1 MSKRNGSTSAS
12 DYTGDAHPS
21 KRVAVTSNPDPPVA
35 HISRH
40 IRACT
45 TCRKHKIKCFMDDA
59 GPPCRRCQ
67 EKKLSNCAV
76 SKNLQTI
83 IDEKTE
89 LSEAMLS
96 DIDQMYTAVKEMR
109 TIMGMPELPPLQIS
123 RLNKRKEST
132 AAQPSETSNQPLP
145 EDNYGPSCDNS
156 PKLTPED
163 DRLPHAPIHSLYT
176 LTRMRA
182 LRSPG
187 NGNDNSSQAINDFI
201 SQGLITMAD
210 AERLFAIYRDRLD
223 GFIYSIGCPY
233 KTLEQ
238 LRRKSSILCAAT
250 LTIAALHD
258 PTADKAYGVC
268 SAELRRLTEKSMLQR
283 QGDRDY
289 FRALSIASYWLS
301 DLSWTLSGH
310 AIRRASECNIHNS
323 YSLAIKEQSEEAM
336 DSARIWS
343 ILYIC
348 DQHLAILYDRPAII
362 QDDWLTQ
369 DWEGILSSPLAT
381 DQDERLM
388 SQVEL
393 MGILRNIRRLF
404 GPDKG
409 EEIPRLYL
417 SQLGHYH
424 RQLDQWITKWTDRLP
439 EVHPTIGG
447 FPRKGALFH
456 FHLAQLYLY
465 SHVFRGQSNTIP
477 SHFLDTASM
486 AVTSASAIIDI
497 LLTDPDLSISIVG
510 MPSYLLSMTA
520 FAAMFLAKVS
530 HKYGDDL
537 FRRDQA
543 LDQITR
549 LINHFRLLPMGKWH
563 LANLM
568 IRGLETVTSLLKPQ
582 GVPAKA
588 QNAITP
594 MLPGSANTG
603 LQDIYGTGNDMFKSI
618 DSSTIPTWDTT
629 FGLSPIF
636 GFDPSLLD
644 VDGYMQSMAI
654 FPNAE

>member
-1 MSKRNGSTSAS
+1 
-12 DYTGDAHPS
+12 
-21 KRVAVTSNPDPPVA
+21 
-35 HISRH
+35 
-40 IRACT
+40 
-45 TCRKHKIKCFMDDA
+45 
-59 GPPCRRCQ
+59 
-67 EKKLSNCAV
+67 
-76 SKNLQTI
+76 
-83 IDEKTE
+83 
-89 LSEAMLS
+89 MLS
-96 DIDQMYTAVKEMR
+96 DLDQVYTAVKEMR
-109 TIMGMPELPPLQIS
+109 SIMGLPELPPLQTS
-123 RLNKRKEST
+123 RMNKRKESS
-132 AAQPSETSNQPLP
+132 APPPQETTTLRL

-156 PKLTPED
+156 PKLNPED
-163 DRLPHAPIHSLYT
+163 DRLPQAPIHSLYT

-187 NGNDNSSQAINDFI
+187 SGNENPSQAINDFI
-201 SQGLITMAD
+201 SQGQISLAD
-210 AERLFAIYRDRLD
+210 AERLFVVYRDRLD

-238 LRRKSSILCAAT
+238 LP
-250 LTIAALHD
+250 LHD
-258 PTADKAYGVC
+258 PAADKV
-268 SAELRRLTEKSMLQR
+268 
-283 QGDRDY
+283 DY

-310 AIRRASECNIHNS
+310 AIRRAAECNIHNS
-323 YSLAIKEQSEEAM
+323 YSLAIKDQSEEAM

-369 DWEGILSSPLAT
+369 DWEGILNCPLAT

-417 SQLGHYH
+417 SQIGHYH

-439 EVHPTIGG
+439 EGHPNIGA

-465 SHVFRGQSNTIP
+465 SHVFRGQSNQIP

-497 LLTDPDLSISIVG
+497 LLTDPDLSTSIVG
-510 MPSYLLSMTA
+510 IPSYLLSMTA

-530 HKYGDDL
+530 HKYGDNL

-549 LINHFRLLPMGKWH
+549 LISHFRSLSMGKWH

-568 IRGLETVTSLLKPQ
+568 IRGLETVTSLLTSH
-582 GVPAKA
+582 GVQDKV
-588 QNAITP
+588 QNAISS
-594 MLPGSANTG
+594 MMPGNEANQG
-603 LQDIYGTGNDMFKSI
+603 LEDVYNTNPDMFTGI
-618 DSSTIPTWDTT
+618 DGNTMATWDTT

-636 GFDPSLLD
+636 GFDPSFLD

-654 FPNAE
+654 FPNTEGS

>member
-1 MSKRNGSTSAS
+1 MSKRNGSILTS
-12 DYTGDAHPS
+12 DYDGNAHPS
-21 KRVAVTSNPDPPVA
+21 KKVAITSNPDPPVA

-45 TCRKHKIKCFMDDA
+45 TCRKHKIKCFMDDS

-96 DIDQMYTAVKEMR
+96 DIDQMYAAVKEMR
-109 TIMGMPELPPLQIS
+109 TMMGMPELPPLQIS
-123 RLNKRKEST
+123 RLNKRKESST
-132 AAQPSETSNQPLP
+132 AAQLSETSSQPLL

-187 NGNDNSSQAINDFI
+187 NGNDNSNQVINDFI
-201 SQGLITMAD
+201 SQGLITLAD
-210 AERLFAIYRDRLD
+210 AERLFGIYRDRLD

-233 KTLEQ
+233 KTLDQ

-439 EVHPTIGG
+439 
-447 FPRKGALFH
+447 
-456 FHLAQLYLY
+456 
-465 SHVFRGQSNTIP
+465 
-477 SHFLDTASM
+477 
-486 AVTSASAIIDI
+486 
-497 LLTDPDLSISIVG
+497 
-510 MPSYLLSMTA
+510 
-520 FAAMFLAKVS
+520 
-530 HKYGDDL
+530 
-537 FRRDQA
+537 
-543 LDQITR
+543 
-549 LINHFRLLPMGKWH
+549 GK
-563 LANLM
+563 L
-568 IRGLETVTSLLKPQ
+568 
-582 GVPAKA
+582 
-588 QNAITP
+588 
-594 MLPGSANTG
+594 
-603 LQDIYGTGNDMFKSI
+603 
-618 DSSTIPTWDTT
+618 
-629 FGLSPIF
+629 
-636 GFDPSLLD
+636 
-644 VDGYMQSMAI
+644 
-654 FPNAE
+654 

>member
-1 MSKRNGSTSAS
+1 MSKRNGSIGAQ
-12 DYTGDAHPS
+12 DFDRNEHP
-21 KRVAVTSNPDPPVA
+21 KRVAIASNADQPVA

-45 TCRKHKIKCFMDDA
+45 TCRKHKIKCYMDDA
-59 GPPCRRCQ
+59 GPPCRRCR

-96 DIDQMYTAVKEMR
+96 DLDQMYSAVKEMR
-109 TIMGMPELPPLQIS
+109 SLMGLPELPPLQVAPLI
-123 RLNKRKEST
+123 KRKEAT
-132 AAQPSETSNQPLP
+132 RIQAADNNTLQL
-145 EDNYGPSCDNS
+145 EDSYGPSCDNS

-187 NGNDNSSQAINDFI
+187 NGNDSSGQVINDFI
-201 SQGLITMAD
+201 SQGQITLPD
-210 AERLFAIYRDRLD
+210 AERLFSIYKDRLD

-233 KTLEQ
+233 KTLDQ
-238 LRRKSSILCAAT
+238 LRRKSTILCAAT

-258 PTADKAYGVC
+258 PAADKVYGVC
-268 SAELRRLTEKSMLQR
+268 NSELRRLTEKSMLQR

-289 FRALSIASYWLS
+289 FRALAIASYWLS

-310 AIRRASECNIHNS
+310 AIRRAAECNIHNS
-323 YSLAIKEQSEEAM
+323 YSHAIKDQSEEAM

-369 DWEGILSSPLAT
+369 DWEGILNCPLAT

-393 MGILRNIRRLF
+393 MGVLRNIRRLF

-409 EEIPRLYL
+409 EEVPRLYL
-417 SQLGHYH
+417 SQIGHYH
-424 RQLDQWITKWTDRLP
+424 RQLDQWIAKWTARLP
-439 EVHPTIGG
+439 
-447 FPRKGALFH
+447 
-456 FHLAQLYLY
+456 
-465 SHVFRGQSNTIP
+465 
-477 SHFLDTASM
+477 
-486 AVTSASAIIDI
+486 
-497 LLTDPDLSISIVG
+497 
-510 MPSYLLSMTA
+510 
-520 FAAMFLAKVS
+520 
-530 HKYGDDL
+530 
-537 FRRDQA
+537 
-543 LDQITR
+543 
-549 LINHFRLLPMGKWH
+549 
-563 LANLM
+563 
-568 IRGLETVTSLLKPQ
+568 GL
-582 GVPAKA
+582 
-588 QNAITP
+588 
-594 MLPGSANTG
+594 
-603 LQDIYGTGNDMFKSI
+603 
-618 DSSTIPTWDTT
+618 
-629 FGLSPIF
+629 
-636 GFDPSLLD
+636 
-644 VDGYMQSMAI
+644 
-654 FPNAE
+654 

>member
-1 MSKRNGSTSAS
+1 MSKRYGSIGIQ
-12 DYTGDAHPS
+12 DFD
-21 KRVAVTSNPDPPVA
+21 RNE
-35 HISRH
+35 
-40 IRACT
+40 
-45 TCRKHKIKCFMDDA
+45 IKCYMDDA
-59 GPPCRRCQ
+59 GPPCRRCR

-96 DIDQMYTAVKEMR
+96 DLDQMYSAVKEMR
-109 TIMGMPELPPLQIS
+109 SLMGLPELPPLQVAPLI
-123 RLNKRKEST
+123 KRKEGSGT
-132 AAQPSETSNQPLP
+132 QASANNTPQLG
-145 EDNYGPSCDNS
+145 DNYGPSCDNS

-187 NGNDNSSQAINDFI
+187 SGNDSSGQVINDFI
-201 SQGLITMAD
+201 SQGLVILPD
-210 AERLFAIYRDRLD
+210 AERLFGIYKDRLD

-233 KTLEQ
+233 KSLDQ
-238 LRRKSSILCAAT
+238 LRRKSTILCAAT

-258 PTADKAYGVC
+258 PAADKVYGVC
-268 SAELRRLTEKSMLQR
+268 NSELRRLTEKSMLQR
-283 QGDRDY
+283 QGGRDY
-289 FRALSIASYWLS
+289 FRALAIASYWLS

-310 AIRRASECNIHNS
+310 AIRRAAECNIHNS
-323 YSLAIKEQSEEAM
+323 YSLAIKDQSEEAM

-369 DWEGILSSPLAT
+369 DWEGILNCPLAT

-393 MGILRNIRRLF
+393 MGILRNTRRLF

-409 EEIPRLYL
+409 EEVPRLYL
-417 SQLGHYH
+417 SQIGHYH
-424 RQLDQWITKWTDRLP
+424 RQLDQWIAKWTARLP
-439 EVHPTIGG
+439 
-447 FPRKGALFH
+447 A
-456 FHLAQLYLY
+456 
-465 SHVFRGQSNTIP
+465 
-477 SHFLDTASM
+477 HFLDTASM

-497 LLTDPDLSISIVG
+497 LLTDPDLSTSIVG
-510 MPSYLLSMTA
+510 IPSYLLSMTA

-530 HKYGDDL
+530 HKYGHDL
-537 FRRDQA
+537 FRREQA
-543 LDQITR
+543 LEQITR
-549 LINHFRLLPMGKWH
+549 LIRHFRSLSMGKWH

-568 IRGLETVTSLLKPQ
+568 IRGLETVTSLLTPS
-582 GVPAKA
+582 GVEKTQVHNPVHS
-588 QNAITP
+588 IP
-594 MLPGSANTG
+594 PGTENGNGLGDMYAN
-603 LQDIYGTGNDMFKSI
+603 GNDLFSGI
-618 DSSTIPTWDTT
+618 DSSTIPTWDTH

>member
-1 MSKRNGSTSAS
+1 MSKRNGSSSTAEY
-12 DYTGDAHPS
+12 DGNMHPP
-21 KRVAVTSNPDPPVA
+21 KRMAITSNPEPPVA

-40 IRACT
+40 IKACT

-59 GPPCRRCQ
+59 GPPCRRCR

-96 DIDQMYTAVKEMR
+96 DLDQMYTAVKEMR
-109 TIMGMPELPPLQIS
+109 QLMGMPELPPLQTT
-123 RLNKRKEST
+123 RMNARKESVSAT
-132 AAQPSETSNQPLP
+132 QPSETNAQPLP
-145 EDNYGPSCDNS
+145 DDNYGPSCDNS

-182 LRSPG
+182 LRSPE
-187 NGNDNSSQAINDFI
+187 NGNNNSSQAINDFI
-201 SQGLITMAD
+201 SQGLITLAD

-233 KTLEQ
+233 KSLDQ

-250 LTIAALHD
+250 LTVAALHE

-310 AIRRASECNIHNS
+310 AIRRAAECNIHNS

-369 DWEGILSSPLAT
+369 DWEGILNCPLAT

-409 EEIPRLYL
+409 DEIPRLYL
-417 SQLGHYH
+417 SQVAHFH

-439 EVHPTIGG
+439 
-447 FPRKGALFH
+447 
-456 FHLAQLYLY
+456 AQLYLY
-465 SHVFRGQSNTIP
+465 SHVFRGQSSIIP
-477 SHFLDTASM
+477 SYFLDTASM

-497 LLTDPDLSISIVG
+497 LLTDPDLSMSIVG

-543 LDQITR
+543 LEQITR
-549 LINHFRLLPMGKWH
+549 LINHFRLLHMGKWH

-568 IRGLETVTSLLKPQ
+568 IRGLETVTSLLTSD
-582 GVPAKA
+582 GVPDKA
-588 QNAITP
+588 QNAIPLVPSGKETHAGLEGIYDTNTE
-594 MLPGSANTG
+594 MFTGIDGS
-603 LQDIYGTGNDMFKSI
+603 IIS
-618 DSSTIPTWDTT
+618 TWDTT

-636 GFDPSLLD
+636 GFDPSLFD

>member
-1 MSKRNGSTSAS
+1 MKRQSMLGPN
-12 DYTGDAHPS
+12 YTEILL
-21 KRVAVTSNPDPPVA
+21 TY
-35 HISRH
+35 
-40 IRACT
+40 IR
-45 TCRKHKIKCFMDDA
+45 
-59 GPPCRRCQ
+59 
-67 EKKLSNCAV
+67 
-76 SKNLQTI
+76 
-83 IDEKTE
+83 

-96 DIDQMYTAVKEMR
+96 DLDQVYTAVKEMR
-109 TIMGMPELPPLQIS
+109 NIMGLPELPPLQTS
-123 RLNKRKEST
+123 RMNKRKDSSVPPPQEPT
-132 AAQPSETSNQPLP
+132 TQQLL

-187 NGNDNSSQAINDFI
+187 SGNENPSQAINDFI
-201 SQGLITMAD
+201 SQGQISLAD
-210 AERLFAIYRDRLD
+210 AERLFCVYRDRLD

-233 KTLEQ
+233 KTLDQ

-258 PTADKAYGVC
+258 PAADKVYGIC
-268 SAELRRLTEKSMLQR
+268 NSELRRLTEKSMLQR

-310 AIRRASECNIHNS
+310 AIRRAAECNIHNS
-323 YSLAIKEQSEEAM
+323 YSLAIKDQSEEAM

-369 DWEGILSSPLAT
+369 DWEGILNCPLAT

-417 SQLGHYH
+417 SQIGHYH

-439 EVHPTIGG
+439 GMYLKLHCCTRLTRCRGTSQHWSISTKRSSLPLSSRPTLSLLTRLSWTVQPNTQP
-447 FPRKGALFH
+447 FPRHGIH
-456 FHLAQLYLY
+456 G
-465 SHVFRGQSNTIP
+465 SNFR
-477 SHFLDTASM
+477 
-486 AVTSASAIIDI
+486 
-497 LLTDPDLSISIVG
+497 ISYHRH
-510 MPSYLLSMTA
+510 PP
-520 FAAMFLAKVS
+520 
-530 HKYGDDL
+530 H
-537 FRRDQA
+537 
-543 LDQITR
+543 
-549 LINHFRLLPMGKWH
+549 
-563 LANLM
+563 
-568 IRGLETVTSLLKPQ
+568 
-582 GVPAKA
+582 
-588 QNAITP
+588 
-594 MLPGSANTG
+594 
-603 LQDIYGTGNDMFKSI
+603 
-618 DSSTIPTWDTT
+618 
-629 FGLSPIF
+629 
-636 GFDPSLLD
+636 
-644 VDGYMQSMAI
+644 
-654 FPNAE
+654 

>member
-1 MSKRNGSTSAS
+1 MSKRNGSTATQEYERSVVRLRVTDLQDAWALISEIAS
-12 DYTGDAHPS
+12 SETSGDNFQFGA
-21 KRVAVTSNPDPPVA
+21 
-35 HISRH
+35 SRRSH
-40 IRACT
+40 LETYQGMYNMSEAQGT
-45 TCRKHKIKCFMDDA
+45 IKCFMDDA
-59 GPPCRRCQ
+59 GPPCRRCK

-96 DIDQMYTAVKEMR
+96 DLDQVYTAVKEMR
-109 TIMGMPELPPLQIS
+109 SIMGLPELPPLQTS
-123 RLNKRKEST
+123 RMNKRKDSSVPPPQEST
-132 AAQPSETSNQPLP
+132 TLQL

-187 NGNDNSSQAINDFI
+187 SGNENPSQAINDFI
-201 SQGLITMAD
+201 SQGQISLAD
-210 AERLFAIYRDRLD
+210 AERLFCVYRDRLD

-258 PTADKAYGVC
+258 PAADKVYGIC
-268 SAELRRLTEKSMLQR
+268 NSELRRLTEKSMLQR

-310 AIRRASECNIHNS
+310 AIRRAAECNIHNS
-323 YSLAIKEQSEEAM
+323 YSLAIKDQSEEAM

-369 DWEGILSSPLAT
+369 DWEGILNCPLAT

-417 SQLGHYH
+417 SQIGHYH

-439 EVHPTIGG
+439 EGHPNIGA

-465 SHVFRGQSNTIP
+465 SHVFRGQSNQIP

-497 LLTDPDLSISIVG
+497 LLTDPDLSTSIVG
-510 MPSYLLSMTA
+510 IPSYLLSMTA
-520 FAAMFLAKVS
+520 FAAMFSPKSLS
-530 HKYGDDL
+530 
-537 FRRDQA
+537 
-543 LDQITR
+543 
-549 LINHFRLLPMGKWH
+549 MGKWH

-568 IRGLETVTSLLKPQ
+568 IRGLETVTSLLTSH
-582 GVPAKA
+582 GVQDKV
-588 QNAITP
+588 QNAISS
-594 MLPGSANTG
+594 MMPGNEANQSLEDVYNT
-603 LQDIYGTGNDMFKSI
+603 NPDMFTGM
-618 DSSTIPTWDTT
+618 DGTTIPTWDTT

-636 GFDPSLLD
+636 GFDPSFLD

-654 FPNAE
+654 FPNTEGT

>member
-1 MSKRNGSTSAS
+1 MSKRNGSTATQEYEGS
-12 DYTGDAHPS
+12 
-21 KRVAVTSNPDPPVA
+21 V
-35 HISRH
+35 
-40 IRACT
+40 
-45 TCRKHKIKCFMDDA
+45 IKCFMDDA
-59 GPPCRRCQ
+59 GPPCRRCK

-96 DIDQMYTAVKEMR
+96 DLDQVYTAVKEMR
-109 TIMGMPELPPLQIS
+109 SIMGLPELPPLQTF
-123 RLNKRKEST
+123 RMNKRKESSAPPPQEST
-132 AAQPSETSNQPLP
+132 TLPP

-187 NGNDNSSQAINDFI
+187 SGNENPSQAINDFI
-201 SQGLITMAD
+201 SQGQISLAD
-210 AERLFAIYRDRLD
+210 AERLFVVYRDRLD

-258 PTADKAYGVC
+258 PAADKVYGIC
-268 SAELRRLTEKSMLQR
+268 NSELRRLTEKSMLQR

-310 AIRRASECNIHNS
+310 AIRRAAECNIHNS
-323 YSLAIKEQSEEAM
+323 YSLAIKDRSEEAM

-369 DWEGILSSPLAT
+369 DWEGILNCPLAT

-417 SQLGHYH
+417 SQIGHYH

-439 EVHPTIGG
+439 EGHPNIGA

-465 SHVFRGQSNTIP
+465 SHVFRGQSNQIP

-497 LLTDPDLSISIVG
+497 LLTDPDLSTSIVG
-510 MPSYLLSMTA
+510 IPSYLLSMTA

-530 HKYGDDL
+530 HKYGDNL

-549 LINHFRLLPMGKWH
+549 LISHFRSLSMGKWH

-568 IRGLETVTSLLKPQ
+568 IRGLETVTSLLTSH
-582 GVPAKA
+582 GVQDKV
-588 QNAITP
+588 QNAISS
-594 MLPGSANTG
+594 MMPGNEANQGLEDVYSTNPDVFTG
-603 LQDIYGTGNDMFKSI
+603 IDGNTMA
-618 DSSTIPTWDTT
+618 TWDTT

-636 GFDPSLLD
+636 GFDPSFLD

-654 FPNAE
+654 FPNTEGT

>member
-1 MSKRNGSTSAS
+1 MASSA
-12 DYTGDAHPS
+12 DQ
-21 KRVAVTSNPDPPVA
+21 PVA

-40 IRACT
+40 IKACT
-45 TCRKHKIKCFMDDA
+45 TCRKHKIKCYMDDT
-59 GPPCRRCQ
+59 GPPCRRCR
-67 EKKLSNCAV
+67 EKKLNNCTV

-96 DIDQMYTAVKEMR
+96 DLDQMYTAVKEMR
-109 TIMGMPELPPLQIS
+109 IIMGMPELPPLQIS
-123 RLNKRKEST
+123 RLNKRRDASTSQLSESN
-132 AAQPSETSNQPLP
+132 AQQQF

-187 NGNDNSSQAINDFI
+187 NGNDNSSQAIDDFI
-201 SQGLITMAD
+201 SQGLISLTD
-210 AERLFAIYRDRLD
+210 AERLFSIYRDRLD

-233 KTLEQ
+233 KTLDQ

-250 LTIAALHD
+250 LTVAALHD
-258 PTADKAYGVC
+258 PAADKVYGVC
-268 SAELRRLTEKSMLQR
+268 NSELRRLTEKSMLQR
-283 QGDRDY
+283 QSDRDY

-310 AIRRASECNIHNS
+310 AIRRAAECNIHNS
-323 YSLAIKEQSEEAM
+323 YSLAIKEQSEEAI

-369 DWEGILSSPLAT
+369 DWEGILECSVAT

-409 EEIPRLYL
+409 DEIPRLYL
-417 SQLGHYH
+417 SQIAHYH
-424 RQLDQWITKWTDRLP
+424 RQLDQWITKWTARLP

-465 SHVFRGQSNTIP
+465 SHVFRGQSYPIP
-477 SHFLDTASM
+477 SHFADTASM

-497 LLTDPDLSISIVG
+497 LLSDPDLSLSIVG
-510 MPSYLLSMTA
+510 IPSYLLSMTA

-549 LINHFRLLPMGKWH
+549 LINHFRSLSMGKWH
-563 LANLM
+563 LAKLM
-568 IRGLETVTSLLKPQ
+568 IRGLETVTSLLTSH
-582 GVPAKA
+582 GVQATS
-588 QNAITP
+588 QNAIPNT
-594 MLPGSANTG
+594 MPGVENGHGIQNICGTNN
-603 LQDIYGTGNDMFKSI
+603 DILSGM
-618 DSSTIPTWDTT
+618 DSNAIPTWDTT

-654 FPNAE
+654 FPNPE

>member
-1 MSKRNGSTSAS
+1 MSKRNGSSA
-12 DYTGDAHPS
+12 T
-21 KRVAVTSNPDPPVA
+21 
-35 HISRH
+35 
-40 IRACT
+40 
-45 TCRKHKIKCFMDDA
+45 
-59 GPPCRRCQ
+59 Q
-67 EKKLSNCAV
+67 EYEGSV
-76 SKNLQTI
+76 V
-83 IDEKTE
+83 
-89 LSEAMLS
+89 
-96 DIDQMYTAVKEMR
+96 YTAVKEMR
-109 TIMGMPELPPLQIS
+109 SIMGLPELPPLQTS
-123 RLNKRKEST
+123 RMNKRKDSSVPPPQEST
-132 AAQPSETSNQPLP
+132 TLQL

-187 NGNDNSSQAINDFI
+187 SGNENPSQAINDFI
-201 SQGLITMAD
+201 SQGQISLAD
-210 AERLFAIYRDRLD
+210 AERLFCVYRDRLD

-258 PTADKAYGVC
+258 PAADKVYGIC
-268 SAELRRLTEKSMLQR
+268 NSELRRLTEKSMLQR

-310 AIRRASECNIHNS
+310 AIRRAAECNIHNS
-323 YSLAIKEQSEEAM
+323 YSLAIKDQSEEAM

-369 DWEGILSSPLAT
+369 DWEGILNCPLAT

-417 SQLGHYH
+417 SQIGHYH

-439 EVHPTIGG
+439 
-447 FPRKGALFH
+447 
-456 FHLAQLYLY
+456 
-465 SHVFRGQSNTIP
+465 
-477 SHFLDTASM
+477 
-486 AVTSASAIIDI
+486 
-497 LLTDPDLSISIVG
+497 
-510 MPSYLLSMTA
+510 A

-530 HKYGDDL
+530 HKYGDNL

-549 LINHFRLLPMGKWH
+549 LISHFRSLSMGKWH

-568 IRGLETVTSLLKPQ
+568 IRGLETVTSLLTSH
-582 GVPAKA
+582 GVQDKV
-588 QNAITP
+588 QNAISS
-594 MLPGSANTG
+594 MMPGNEANQSLEDVYNT
-603 LQDIYGTGNDMFKSI
+603 NPDMFTGM
-618 DSSTIPTWDTT
+618 DGTTIPTWDTT

-636 GFDPSLLD
+636 GFDPSFLD

-654 FPNAE
+654 FPNTEGT

>member
-21 KRVAVTSNPDPPVA
+21 KRVAVTSNPDPPIA

-96 DIDQMYTAVKEMR
+96 DIDQMYAAVKEMR
-109 TIMGMPELPPLQIS
+109 TIMGMPDLPPLQIS

-132 AAQPSETSNQPLP
+132 ASQSLEPSTQPLP

-439 EVHPTIGG
+439 
-447 FPRKGALFH
+447 
-456 FHLAQLYLY
+456 
-465 SHVFRGQSNTIP
+465 
-477 SHFLDTASM
+477 
-486 AVTSASAIIDI
+486 
-497 LLTDPDLSISIVG
+497 DLSISIVG

-582 GVPAKA
+582 GVPAKT

-603 LQDIYGTGNDMFKSI
+603 LQDIYGTGNDMFTSI

>member
-1 MSKRNGSTSAS
+1 
-12 DYTGDAHPS
+12 
-21 KRVAVTSNPDPPVA
+21 
-35 HISRH
+35 
-40 IRACT
+40 
-45 TCRKHKIKCFMDDA
+45 
-59 GPPCRRCQ
+59 
-67 EKKLSNCAV
+67 
-76 SKNLQTI
+76 
-83 IDEKTE
+83 
-89 LSEAMLS
+89 MLS
-96 DIDQMYTAVKEMR
+96 DLDQVYTAVKEMR
-109 TIMGMPELPPLQIS
+109 SIMGLPELPPLQTS
-123 RLNKRKEST
+123 RMNKRKDSSAPPPQEST
-132 AAQPSETSNQPLP
+132 TLQL

-187 NGNDNSSQAINDFI
+187 SGNENPSQAINDFI
-201 SQGLITMAD
+201 SQGQISLAD
-210 AERLFAIYRDRLD
+210 AERLFCVYRDRLD

-258 PTADKAYGVC
+258 PAADKVYGIC
-268 SAELRRLTEKSMLQR
+268 NSELRRLTEKSMLQR

-310 AIRRASECNIHNS
+310 AIRRAAECNIHNS
-323 YSLAIKEQSEEAM
+323 YSLAIKDQSEEAM

-369 DWEGILSSPLAT
+369 DWEGILNCPLAT

-417 SQLGHYH
+417 SQIGHYH

-439 EVHPTIGG
+439 GMSPASFSYRAKKMQRAIPTSEHSHE
-447 FPRKGALFH
+447 KAL
-456 FHLAQLYLY
+456 
-465 SHVFRGQSNTIP
+465 SS
-477 SHFLDTASM
+477 
-486 AVTSASAIIDI
+486 TSTSPNY
-497 LLTDPDLSISIVG
+497 TSTPTS
-510 MPSYLLSMTA
+510 
-520 FAAMFLAKVS
+520 FAANQT
-530 HKYGDDL
+530 KY
-537 FRRDQA
+537 
-543 LDQITR
+543 
-549 LINHFRLLPMGKWH
+549 P
-563 LANLM
+563 
-568 IRGLETVTSLLKPQ
+568 VTSLTQPQ
-582 GVPAKA
+582 W
-588 QNAITP
+588 Q
-594 MLPGSANTG
+594 
-603 LQDIYGTGNDMFKSI
+603 
-618 DSSTIPTWDTT
+618 
-629 FGLSPIF
+629 
-636 GFDPSLLD
+636 
-644 VDGYMQSMAI
+644 
-654 FPNAE
+654 

>member
-1 MSKRNGSTSAS
+1 MSKRNGSIAVSES
-12 DYTGDAHPS
+12 D
-21 KRVAVTSNPDPPVA
+21 RNE
-35 HISRH
+35 
-40 IRACT
+40 
-45 TCRKHKIKCFMDDA
+45 IKCYMDDA
-59 GPPCRRCQ
+59 GPPCRRCK
-67 EKKLSNCAV
+67 EKKLSNCTV

-96 DIDQMYTAVKEMR
+96 DLDQMYSAVKEMR
-109 TIMGMPELPPLQIS
+109 SIMGLPELPPLQVA
-123 RLNKRKEST
+123 RLNKRKDTPGTQVLENG
-132 AAQPSETSNQPLP
+132 TSQLI

-187 NGNDNSSQAINDFI
+187 SGNENSGAVINDFI
-201 SQGLITMAD
+201 SQGAITLSD
-210 AERLFAIYRDRLD
+210 AERLFAVYKDRLD

-233 KTLEQ
+233 KTLDQ

-258 PTADKAYGVC
+258 PAADKVYGVC
-268 SAELRRLTEKSMLQR
+268 NSELRRLTEKSMLQR

-289 FRALSIASYWLS
+289 FRALAIASYWLS

-310 AIRRASECNIHNS
+310 AIRRAAECNIHNS
-323 YSLAIKEQSEEAM
+323 YNLAIRDQSEEAM

-369 DWEGILSSPLAT
+369 DWEGILNCPLAT

-409 EEIPRLYL
+409 EEVPRLYL
-417 SQLGHYH
+417 SQIGHYH
-424 RQLDQWITKWTDRLP
+424 RQLDQWIAKWTARLP
-439 EVHPTIGG
+439 EGHPGIGA

-477 SHFLDTASM
+477 GHFLDTASM

-497 LLTDPDLSISIVG
+497 LLTDPDLSTSIVG
-510 MPSYLLSMTA
+510 IPSYLLSMTA

-530 HKYGDDL
+530 HKYGQDF
-537 FRRDQA
+537 FRREQA

-549 LINHFRLLPMGKWH
+549 LIRHFRSLSMGKWH

-568 IRGLETVTSLLKPQ
+568 IRGLETVTSLLTPQ
-582 GVPAKA
+582 GTDKIPP
-588 QNAITP
+588 QNAVR
-594 MLPGSANTG
+594 MLPENANGNGNGMDMYGNGS
-603 LQDIYGTGNDMFKSI
+603 DIFSAMDGTTMA
-618 DSSTIPTWDTT
+618 TWDTH

-654 FPNAE
+654 FPNPE

>member
-1 MSKRNGSTSAS
+1 MSKRNGSTSTQEYDGS
-12 DYTGDAHPS
+12 
-21 KRVAVTSNPDPPVA
+21 V
-35 HISRH
+35 
-40 IRACT
+40 
-45 TCRKHKIKCFMDDA
+45 IKCFMDDA
-59 GPPCRRCQ
+59 GPPCRRCK

-96 DIDQMYTAVKEMR
+96 DLDQMYTAVKEMR
-109 TIMGMPELPPLQIS
+109 AIMGMPELPPLQTS
-123 RLNKRKEST
+123 RMNKRKDSI
-132 AAQPSETSNQPLP
+132 AAQPSESTILQLS
-145 EDNYGPSCDNS
+145 EDNNYGPSCDNS

-187 NGNDNSSQAINDFI
+187 SGNDNSSQAINDFI
-201 SQGLITMAD
+201 SQGQISLPD
-210 AERLFAIYRDRLD
+210 AERLFCIYRDRLD
-223 GFIYSIGCPY
+223 GYIYTIGCPY
-233 KTLEQ
+233 KTLDQ
-238 LRRKSSILCAAT
+238 LRRNSSILCAAT

-258 PTADKAYGVC
+258 PAADKLYGVC
-268 SAELRRLTEKSMLQR
+268 NSELRRLTEKSMLQR

-310 AIRRASECNIHNS
+310 AIRRAAECNIHNS
-323 YSLAIKEQSEEAM
+323 YSLAIKDQSEEAM

-369 DWEGILSSPLAT
+369 DWEGILNCPLAT

-393 MGILRNIRRLF
+393 MGILRSIRRLF

-417 SQLGHYH
+417 SQIGHYR
-424 RQLDQWITKWTDRLP
+424 RQLDQWITKWTERLP
-439 EVHPTIGG
+439 EGHPTIGA

-465 SHVFRGQSNTIP
+465 SHVFRGQSNQIP

-497 LLTDPDLSISIVG
+497 LLTDPDLSTSIVG
-510 MPSYLLSMTA
+510 IPSYLLSMTA

-530 HKYGDDL
+530 HKYGDEL

-549 LINHFRLLPMGKWH
+549 LINHFRSLSMGKWH

-568 IRGLETVTSLLKPQ
+568 IRGLETVTSLLTSH
-582 GVPAKA
+582 GVEDKV
-588 QNAITP
+588 QNTIHAI
-594 MLPGSANTG
+594 MPGTESHGLEDVYNT
-603 LQDIYGTGNDMFKSI
+603 NADMFTGI

-654 FPNAE
+654 FPNAEP